1 MSTTKTWKKKIEKI
15 AQNILDAD
23 ERMKGWEDNLEIN
36 NKNLELCCVE
46 HASWLA
52 YYDEIAAELK
62 YTVDFVEMIENQVRG
77 ELFKYIKDTSQK
89 AYTDSAI
96 NMVVDANPDFLE
108 VHELLLMAQE
118 QYMKCIKVVK
128 AFESRSYMLN
138 NIVKIREKE
147 LEHVVIR
154 T

>member
-1 MSTTKTWKKKIEKI
+1 MSSKPWKKKVDKV

-23 ERMKGWEDNLEIN
+23 DKMKGWEANLEIRD
-36 NKNLELCCVE
+36 KNLELCCVQ
-46 HASWLA
+46 HASWIG

-62 YTVDFVEMIENQVRG
+62 YTVEFVDMIERQIRG
-77 ELFKYIKDTSQK
+77 ELFKSIKESSK
-89 AYTDSAI
+89 KEYTDSAI
-96 NMVVDANPDFLE
+96 LRVIDANPDYIE
-108 VHELLLMAQE
+108 IHEILLMAQE
-118 QYMKCIKVVK
+118 QYDKCVKVVK
-128 AFESRSYMLN
+128 AFEQRSYMLN

>member
-1 MSTTKTWKKKIEKI
+1 MSTSKTWKKKIAPI
-15 AQNILDAD
+15 AENIISA
-23 ERMKGWEDNLEIN
+23 EARMKGWEENLEIN
-36 NKNLELCCVE
+36 NKNLELCCVQ

-62 YTVDFVEMIENQVRG
+62 YTVDYVDMIESQVRG
-77 ELFKYIKDTSQK
+77 ELFKFIKDTSQK

-96 NMVVDANPDFLE
+96 NLVVDANPDYLE

>member
-1 MSTTKTWKKKIEKI
+1 MAKKWKEKL
-15 AQNILDAD
+15 AKAAENILQAEKDI
-23 ERMKGWEDNLEIN
+23 EGWEEKLEIN

-52 YYDEIAAELK
+52 YYDEIASELK
-62 YTVDFVEMIENQVRG
+62 YTVDFVQMIEDQVRG
-77 ELFKYIKDTSQK
+77 ELYKHIKDTAQK
-89 AYTDSAI
+89 SYNDSGI
-96 NMVVDANPDFLE
+96 KMVIDANPDYIE
-108 VHELLLMAQE
+108 VHEIFLMAAE
-118 QYMKCIKVVK
+118 QYLKCYKVVK
-128 AFESRSYMLN
+128 AFEQRSYMLN

>member
-1 MSTTKTWKKKIEKI
+1 MSTKAWKDKIKKAAKNIIEAESK
-15 AQNILDAD
+15 
-23 ERMKGWEDNLEIN
+23 MSGWEKNLEIN
-36 NKNLELCCVE
+36 DKNLELCCVE

-52 YYDEIAAELK
+52 YYDEIACELK

-77 ELFKYIKDTSQK
+77 EIFKHVKDTSQK
-89 AYTDSAI
+89 AYTDAAI
-96 NMVVDANPDFLE
+96 KMVVDANPDYLE

-118 QYMKCIKVVK
+118 QYLKCYKVVK
-128 AFESRSYMLN
+128 AFEQRSYMLN